1 MRIFPKKLF
10 YGWRI
15 VAAGGVINMMLAG
28 FLNQSF
34 GSYFAMLSEERG
46 WSKTALSGAAAMQ
59 PLESAILG
67 PILGWLMDRFGPQ
80 RMIRAGVVMFG
91 VSFMLLSQID
101 SLPQLYLA
109 FLAIALGASLGGH
122 FPLNVVV
129 IHWFEKSR
137 TRALSA
143 VSLGSAVGGIIVP
156 VVAWSMHSYGW
167 RPTAFVSG
175 VIFILVGWPL
185 SGMMRSRPGDHG
197 ETVDGLPPA
206 TAKAGDS
213 EGTPHHQQGYT
224 AGEALRTKTFWL
236 ISLGHGF
243 ALFAV
248 AAVNVHAITHIKES
262 LGYAV
267 TEAALFFTMM
277 LAFQVGGTFLGWV
290 IGERYDKRYIATTC
304 MLAHMAGLLL
314 LAYATGPAMLVA
326 FAALHGGAWGLRGP
340 FMVAM
345 RADYFGRRQIG
356 MIIGLSSLIVVV
368 GQAGG
373 PMVAGVLADL
383 TGNYRTGFTVLAML
397 AGAGSLFF
405 LTLKRPQLTGQATG
419 H

>member
-15 VAAGGVINMMLAG
+15 VAAGGVINLLLSG
-28 FLNQSF
+28 FMSHSF
-34 GSYFAMLSEERG
+34 GAYFAMLSEERA
-46 WSKTALSGAAAMQ
+46 WSKTALSGTATIQ
-59 PLESAILG
+59 PLEGAFLG
-67 PILGWLMDRFGPQ
+67 PILGWLMDRFGAQ
-80 RMIRAGVVMFG
+80 RMIRAGVIIFG
-91 VSFMLLSQID
+91 VGFMLLSRID
-101 SLPQLYLA
+101 SLPQVYLA
-109 FLAIALGASLGGH
+109 FFIIALGSSLCGH
-122 FPLNVVV
+122 FPLNVVL
-129 IHWFEKSR
+129 IHWFEKNR

-143 VSLGSAVGGIIVP
+143 LSLGSAVGAIIVP
-156 VVAWSMHSYGW
+156 VLAWSMHSYGW

-175 VIFILVGWPL
+175 FIFILVGWPL
-185 SGMMRSRPGDHG
+185 SGMMYSRPADRG

-206 TAKAGDS
+206 TAKAGDPG
-213 EGTPHHQQGYT
+213 GTPHYQRGHT
-224 AGEALRTKTFWL
+224 AREALRTRTFWL
-236 ISLGHGF
+236 ISLGHAF

-248 AAVNVHAITHIKES
+248 VAVNVHAITHIKES

-267 TEAALFFTMM
+267 TEAALFFTLM
-277 LAFQVGGTFLGWV
+277 LAFQVGGIILGWV
-290 IGERYDKRYIATTC
+290 IGERYDKRHISAAC
-304 MLAHMAGLLL
+304 MVAHMAGLLL

-326 FAALHGGAWGLRGP
+326 FAVLHGGAWGLRGP
-340 FMVAM
+340 FMPAM

-373 PMVAGVLADL
+373 PMVAGMLADL
-383 TGNYRTGFTVLAML
+383 TGNYRTGFTTLAVL

-405 LTLKRPQLTGQATG
+405 LTLERSQLPGQPTG